1 MFDID
6 YYLSKCRFC
15 WLELSS
21 QDCEQIDDQTAEQYE
36 FITSKQLVS
45 SVKLSNTLCTN
56 CITKISSYY
65 EYKQELIEKQE
76 KLLSLLT
83 LDDQIPNSIK
93 TLPKNE
99 LEVNIQLASQD
110 ESQIEEEFIEEIDQL
125 DDSDINPEESPT
137 IHIVKL
143 ETSDPIELDP
153 KYKNQP
159 PSCPHCC
166 KTFVDKRKL
175 KIHIEKFHEKRTR
188 KCEYC
193 DFNANSKSEL
203 LRHVK
208 SNHLK
213 ENNSTTDVRICPDCG
228 KILKGNNHLNFHI
241 KTKHLK
247 LTKYQCDLC
256 GFRSYGKYEIRSHI
270 LIHHLPLELRK
281 EYKCDLCPSILTTA
295 MSLKTHKQH
304 KHSGLKPHICI
315 FCNKSY
321 ALKET
326 LKSHIRNVHNGE
338 RKYKCPTCNKGFN
351 SNPRLTDHINNTHG
365 HKQEIPCDKCGKVF
379 NSLRNL
385 QTHSIYHLS
394 PTLKCNS
401 CDKMF
406 YIKKNLREHQESV
419 HLGITYQCDLCQRSF
434 QSTIGLR
441 RHTKSHCKG

>member
-1 MFDID
+1 M
-6 YYLSKCRFC
+6 
-15 WLELSS
+15 
-21 QDCEQIDDQTAEQYE
+21 
-36 FITSKQLVS
+36 TSD
-45 SVKLSNTLCTN
+45 KLSNLQCTN
-56 CITKISSYY
+56 CTTKLSSYY
-65 EYKQELIEKQE
+65 QYKLELIEKQD

-83 LDDQIPNSIK
+83 SDDHPQVSPKTPIKSNLDTTTQSPS
-93 TLPKNE
+93 L
-99 LEVNIQLASQD
+99 D
-110 ESQIEEEFIEEIDQL
+110 ESQIEEEYIDELEE
-125 DDSDINPEESPT
+125 SEINPEESPT
-137 IHIVKL
+137 IQIIRLKS
-143 ETSDPIELDP
+143 TDPIEI
-153 KYKNQP
+153 YKHQP
-159 PSCPHCC
+159 PTCPHCY
-166 KTFVDKRKL
+166 KSFVDKRKL

-203 LRHVK
+203 LKHVK
-208 SNHLK
+208 VNHLK
-213 ENNSTTDVRICPDCG
+213 QNSSTVDVRICPDCG

-304 KHSGLKPHICI
+304 KHSGLKPHMCI

-365 HKQEIPCDKCGKVF
+365 LKQEIPCEKCGKVF

-385 QTHSIYHLS
+385 QTHSIYHLP
-394 PTLKCNS
+394 PTLKCSS

-419 HLGITYQCDLCQRSF
+419 HQGVTYQCDVCQRSF
-434 QSTIGLR
+434 QSTSGLR